1 MNKLFSVSKVPK
13 SLSKEEIQKIL
24 SEFNAIAGEKAYH
37 EILRDSIKIKRNMD
51 FNNALTEKN
60 FAEKQKAEERRAKIT
75 MSKGASSGASNGASS
90 GTNKNPSAMQTDER

>member
-75 MSKGASSGASNGASS
+75 RSKGASSGASNGASS